1 MNHSSSVQSSLQKKK
16 KIERL
21 FDTVYELTRTS
32 RELTVQNQIS
42 WKMLLILHKLYMY
55 RRVNQVTSRNQSRR
69 GNDFKRLPFMQSAK
83 LVDLKFIITTTVSLE
98 NDVSCQ
104 QFILLAL
111 DLGTIRRELS
121 GTSKFEFSRI
131 YLISRLH
138 IVFCGIWFVLHVGKI

>member
-1 MNHSSSVQSSLQKKK
+1 
-16 KIERL
+16 
-21 FDTVYELTRTS
+21 
-32 RELTVQNQIS
+32 
-42 WKMLLILHKLYMY
+42 MY

-98 NDVSCQ
+98 NDVSRQ

-121 GTSKFEFSRI
+121 GT
-131 YLISRLH
+131 
-138 IVFCGIWFVLHVGKI
+138 G